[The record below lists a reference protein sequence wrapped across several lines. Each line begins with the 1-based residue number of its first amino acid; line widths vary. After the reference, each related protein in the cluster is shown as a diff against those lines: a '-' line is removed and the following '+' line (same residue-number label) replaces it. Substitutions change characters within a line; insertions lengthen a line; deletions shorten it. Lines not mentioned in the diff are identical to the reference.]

1 MSALVSKRDM
11 AKNYQPPFTIT
22 KKILALVS
30 EISEAVGYI
39 DAAGIAPGSPQ
50 LRKGNLVKTI
60 TGTLAIEGNT
70 LSLDQISDII
80 EGKKVLGPVREI
92 AEVHGA
98 IKAYENLPRFAM
110 ASEDDLLEAHRL
122 MMEEVL
128 PKSGAYRRGSVG
140 IKKGGEVIHVAPQA
154 GMVPQLM
161 RNLLSWLATS
171 DDHPLVT
178 SSVFHYEFEFI
189 HPFRDGNGRM
199 GRLWQTLI
207 LSKWKPVFAYL
218 PLESVIKEKQDGYY
232 QALSLSDRVGNSTDF
247 IEFMLTA
254 ILQTCQDA
262 TQASDNVPINVHLN
276 VPLKR
281 REQILALITENKEI
295 TIIRMAEYCRV
306 STKTI
311 QRDIARL
318 KHENRLERVGSL
330 KNGYWH
336 QKN

>member
-1 MSALVSKRDM
+1 M
-11 AKNYQPPFTIT
+11 AENYQPPFAIT
-22 KKILALVS
+22 KRILALVS
-30 EISEAVGYI
+30 EISEVVGYI

-70 LSLDQISDII
+70 LSLGQVSDII
-80 EGKKVLGPVREI
+80 EGKRVLGPMREI

-98 IKAYENLPRFAM
+98 IQAYENLHRFDM
-110 ASEDDLLEAHRL
+110 AGEEDLLEAHRL
-122 MMEEVL
+122 LMGEVL
-128 PKSGAYRRGSVG
+128 PKSGAYRQGSVG

-161 RNLLSWLATS
+161 SDLLFWLETS

-218 PLESVIKEKQDGYY
+218 PLESVIKEKKDGYY
-232 QALSLSDRVGNSTDF
+232 QALSQADGAGNSTDF

-254 ILQTCQDA
+254 ILQTCRDA
-262 TQASDNVPINVHLN
+262 AQRNSNVPKNAPKN

-281 REQILALITENKEI
+281 REKILALIAEDKEI
-295 TIIRMAEYCRV
+295 TIARMAERCRV

-311 QRDIARL
+311 KRDIAQL
-318 KHENRLERVGSL
+318 KIENQVERVGSL
-330 KNGYWH
+330 KSGYW
-336 QKN
+336 QVKK